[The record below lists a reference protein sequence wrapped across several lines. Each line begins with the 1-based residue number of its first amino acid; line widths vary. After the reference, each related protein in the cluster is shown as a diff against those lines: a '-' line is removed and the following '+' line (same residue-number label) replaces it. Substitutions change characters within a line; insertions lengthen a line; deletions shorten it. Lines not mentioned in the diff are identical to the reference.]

1 MRILLLLL
9 AALALP
15 VLADESPV
23 LRPSA
28 RLLFKQ
34 PELLRPGSCV
44 AYKEGG
50 SGWIV
55 TEPVFYLKGTV
66 LSAEVRGRRAQTCPN
81 VPGKNRQQ
89 YSRDEYNRFAK
100 AYPCLDEGVP
110 EQELQI
116 GLVRLRVTDWE
127 TPHARQAANAGRL
140 YRGMFIDK
148 PLKKDMEIELE
159 ADLLEA
165 CRD

>member
-1 MRILLLLL
+1 MRILFLCL
-9 AALALP
+9 AVLALP
-15 VLADESPV
+15 ALADEPV

-34 PELLRPGSCV
+34 PEMLQPGACV

-50 SGWIV
+50 SGWIM
-55 TEPVFYLKGTV
+55 TEPVFYLHGQV
-66 LSAEVRGRRAQTCPN
+66 LAAEIRSRRLQTCPL
-81 VPGKNRQQ
+81 VPGKNLQQ
-89 YSRDEYNRFAK
+89 YTREEFNRHAQAF
-100 AYPCLDEGVP
+100 PCLEPGVP
-110 EQELQI
+110 EYDMQI
-116 GLVRLRVTDWE
+116 GMVRLRVTDWE

-148 PLKKDMEIELE
+148 QLQKDMEIELE

-165 CRD
+165 CAP